1 MIFYGEGEEGIILTI
16 KESVLDLEKFPQG
29 KEF

>member
-1 MIFYGEGEEGIILTI
+1 VISHGEGEEGIILTI
-16 KESVLDLEKFPQG
+16 KENVPDSEKFPQG